1 MKKMMMIGVLA
12 AVLAGC
18 GGEATE
24 PSTVSETVTQTQT
37 QTRTAE
43 PSPAPSAEAILEA
56 AWDVQTE
63 EDQANMCWGWG
74 YDQEFML
81 DSFFGE
87 AGSELVTREQA
98 SAFFDQKCG

>member
-1 MKKMMMIGVLA
+1 MMIGVLA

-56 AWDVQTE
+56 AWAVQTE
-63 EDQANMCWGWG
+63 EDKANMCWGWG
-74 YDQEFML
+74 YDEEFML
-81 DSFFGE
+81 DTFFGTMD
-87 AGSELVTREQA
+87 GDLVTRDQA
-98 SAFFDQKCG
+98 RAFFERKCG